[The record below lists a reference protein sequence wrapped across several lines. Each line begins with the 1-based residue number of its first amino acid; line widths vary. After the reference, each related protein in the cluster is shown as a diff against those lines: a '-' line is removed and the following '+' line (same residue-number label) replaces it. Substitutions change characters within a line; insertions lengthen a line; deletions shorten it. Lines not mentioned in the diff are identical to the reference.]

1 MLEIRGLDAGYGDL
15 KVLWDVALDV
25 REKEITAVLG
35 PNGAGKTTLLKT
47 ISGLIKPNSGEIRFL
62 GKEINKL
69 KSFERVRQGI
79 VQIPEGRQIF
89 PQLTVMENLEL
100 GAYTKRARTRLK
112 ESLENVFQLFPILKE
127 RRNQLAS
134 TLSGGEQQMLA
145 IGRGLMSHPRLML
158 LDEVSSGLAPLLTKN
173 IFEVIQQI
181 NQSGV
186 AICLVEQNAVLA
198 LEMAKRA
205 YVFEG
210 GRIVREGEA
219 KDLRKDKSIQD
230 AYLGTE

>member
-15 KVLWDVALDV
+15 KVLWDVTLDV
-25 REKEITAVLG
+25 REKEVTAVLG

-79 VQIPEGRQIF
+79 VQIPEGRQLF
-89 PQLTVMENLEL
+89 PQLTVVENLEL
-100 GAYTKRARTRLK
+100 GAYTKNARKRLK

-127 RRNQLAS
+127 RRNQSAS

-145 IGRGLMSHPRLML
+145 IGRGLMATPVLLML
-158 LDEVSSGLAPLLTKN
+158 DEPSLGLAPKLVLSLFDTIKEINRSGITLL
-173 IFEVIQQI
+173 
-181 NQSGV
+181 
-186 AICLVEQNAVLA
+186 LVEQNVASA
-198 LEMAKRA
+198 LSIADQA
-205 YVFEG
+205 YVLEN
-210 GRIVREGEA
+210 GRVIMKGKGAELLNDPYV
-219 KDLRKDKSIQD
+219 KK
-230 AYLGTE
+230 AYVGL